1 MQDDDVKRLLDYAVY
16 GPIGILTSVSESLP
30 NAVETGRKVVESKT
44 TMARFIGK
52 MAFDI
57 AGAKAKSQVDDL
69 RKMIVD
75 SVGMVLPEPWGDL
88 VRFVLGDDNNGN
100 GNGNATVG
108 DMALEHNSSET
119 SEAESSVGYL
129 EDEGRSNQTK
139 ESEFL
144 DADAVEAVIP
154 NYRTLSATQIS
165 GKLDLLSEPELRQV
179 LSYELS
185 HRGRKTIVAK
195 VEKLIAPS

>member
-57 AGAKAKSQVDDL
+57 AEAKAKSQVDDL
-69 RKMIVD
+69 RKMIVN

-88 VRFVLGDDNNGN
+88 VRFVLGDDN
-100 GNGNATVG
+100 GNGNATVD
-108 DMALEHNSSET
+108 DMASEHTSGET
-119 SEAESSVGYL
+119 SEEESSVAYL
-129 EDEGRSNQTK
+129 ADEGGSNHLK

-154 NYRTLSATQIS
+154 NYGTLSATQIS